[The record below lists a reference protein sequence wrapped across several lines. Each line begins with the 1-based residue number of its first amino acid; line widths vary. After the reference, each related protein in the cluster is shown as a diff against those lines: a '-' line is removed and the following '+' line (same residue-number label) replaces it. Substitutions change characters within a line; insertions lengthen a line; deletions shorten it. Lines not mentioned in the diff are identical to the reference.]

1 MVVGGKLFKRIC
13 RGPLSQEEA
22 SVGWILGE
30 GSQIRHVFL
39 KEWSM
44 STTFPWLLFI
54 FLFQIIVELRSP
66 FMENVKTGRGT
77 VSNKCKYPVQSG
89 ANRLMLSRIS
99 RWTWSDES

>member
-1 MVVGGKLFKRIC
+1 MVVGGKLFKRTC

-30 GSQIRHVFL
+30 GSQIGHVFL

-54 FLFQIIVELRSP
+54 FLFQIVLYECIEIQL
-66 FMENVKTGRGT
+66 
-77 VSNKCKYPVQSG
+77 
-89 ANRLMLSRIS
+89 IS
-99 RWTWSDES
+99 VYYSCVLQPC